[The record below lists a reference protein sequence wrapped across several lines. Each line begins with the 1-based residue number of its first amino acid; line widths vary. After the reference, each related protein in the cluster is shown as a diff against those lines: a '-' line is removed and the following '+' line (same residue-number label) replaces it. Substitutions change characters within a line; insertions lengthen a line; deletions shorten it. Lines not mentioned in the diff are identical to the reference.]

1 MGDPGDKMYFSIRGR
16 LGIYLSKEVHGDPV
30 AIIPEYSTVGDR
42 ALKHEEDRRS
52 ATVICLDL
60 GTTHCLSL
68 SKENYQK
75 LVFVGINY
83 FFIFIFYFISF
94 RDHILLQKDSDLHF
108 WSKILNRY
116 FPTGLKLKF

>member
-83 FFIFIFYFISF
+83 FFIFIF
-94 RDHILLQKDSDLHF
+94 ILYHLEITSYCKRIQICIFGQK
-108 WSKILNRY
+108 Y
-116 FPTGLKLKF
+116 